1 MPKLVLGPL
10 LRYVGDTCAVV
21 WVETDSACEVA
32 VLGTK
37 TKTFAVAGH
46 HYAIVRAE
54 GLEPAKRYE
63 YAVALDGERVWPLA
77 DSPFPPSI

>member
-1 MPKLVLGPL
+1 MPQLVLGPL

-37 TKTFAVAGH
+37 SSTFTVAGH
-46 HYAIVRAE
+46 HYAVVRAE
-54 GLEPAKRYE
+54 GLKAGKKTH
-63 YAVALDGERVWPLA
+63 
-77 DSPFPPSI
+77 